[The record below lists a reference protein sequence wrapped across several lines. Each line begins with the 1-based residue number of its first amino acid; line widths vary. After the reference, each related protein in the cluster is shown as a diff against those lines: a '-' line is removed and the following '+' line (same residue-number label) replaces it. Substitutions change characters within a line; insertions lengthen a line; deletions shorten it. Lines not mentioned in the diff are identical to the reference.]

1 MIRQNAEIKQNIDL
15 HRDKISPT
23 KNADTGCQHCQPDD
37 LDHKSNED
45 EYTVS
50 DYKESWKEHWNLLVA
65 LFILIVMLVLK
76 YGFHIVP
83 ANKIDFL
90 IHSIAF
96 LLAGYNVVNL
106 AFRNI
111 KRGNIFNEFVL
122 MSVATL
128 GAFYIGAYSE
138 GVAVMVFYCIGEWFQ
153 DSAVQKAKKN
163 IKALLDIR
171 PDEATVLRN
180 GQQEMMHPSGIN
192 LGETILVR
200 SGEKVALDGELISEN
215 ASFNSAALTGEST
228 PVSKHKKDLIYAGMI
243 NLDRVVEIKVSA
255 SFKDSALSRILEMVQ
270 DASARKSQTQL
281 FISRFAKIYTPIVFF
296 LAIALCLVPYFFVD
310 VYSFDVWFYR
320 SLVFL
325 VISCPCALVISIPLG
340 YFGGIGLASR
350 NGILFK
356 GGNFLDAITKVNTVV
371 MDKTGTLTKGV
382 FKVQDVFSENFSK
395 EELINNTSALEKH
408 STHPVAK
415 AIVDFAGNNNDR
427 FKVEQVEEIAGM
439 GLKGMVDGKELLAGN
454 FKLLEKFKISF
465 PQKLKEEVNTVVV
478 VALNKIY
485 EGYIV
490 IADEIKEDAANA
502 ITELHK
508 MNITTI
514 MLSGDR
520 ESVVHKVAAQLGIKE
535 AYGNLL
541 PEGKLEKVQQ
551 LKKAGKRIA
560 FAGDGVNDAPVIALA
575 DVGIAMGALGSHAAI
590 ETADV
595 VIQNDQPSKIVY
607 AIKIG
612 KITRN
617 IVWQNIMIAMLVK
630 LAVLILG
637 AEGIATLWEAVIAD
651 VGVALLA
658 ILNAVRIQRIR
669 F

>member
-1 MIRQNAEIKQNIDL
+1 
-15 HRDKISPT
+15 
-23 KNADTGCQHCQPDD
+23 ADHETDVHSHHDV
-37 LDHKSNED
+37 LMNRI
-45 EYTVS
+45 
-50 DYKESWKEHWNLLVA
+50 SWKEHWNLLVA

-76 YGFHIVP
+76 HGFGIVP
-83 ANKIDFL
+83 ENKIDFS
-90 IHSIAF
+90 IHAIAF
-96 LLAGYNVVNL
+96 ILAGYNVVRL

-111 KRGNIFNEFVL
+111 KTGNIFNEFVL

-153 DSAVQKAKKN
+153 DSAVQKAKRN

-171 PDEATVLRN
+171 PDEATVVRN
-180 GQQEMMHPSGIN
+180 GRQEMIHPSKIN
-192 LGETILVR
+192 LDETILVR

-215 ASFNSAALTGEST
+215 ASFNTAALTGESN
-228 PVSKHKKDLIYAGMI
+228 PVSKHKADLIYAGMI
-243 NLDRVVEIKVSA
+243 NLDRVAEIKVKA

-296 LAIALCLVPYFFVD
+296 LALALCLVPYFFVD
-310 VYSFDVWFYR
+310 VYNFDEWFYR

-325 VISCPCALVISIPLG
+325 VVSCPCALVISIPLG

-382 FKVQDVFSENFSK
+382 FKVQNVSTETLSK
-395 EELINNTSALEKH
+395 EELIMLTTALEKH

-415 AIVDFAGNNNDR
+415 AIIDFTENKTDSLQV
-427 FKVEQVEEIAGM
+427 KEVEEIAGM
-439 GLKGMVDGKELLAGN
+439 GLKGNVDGKELLAGN
-454 FKLLEKFKISF
+454 LKLLEKFQIPF
-465 PQKLKEEVNTVVV
+465 PQKLKQEIDTIVV
-478 VALNKIY
+478 VAINNIY

-490 IADEIKEDAANA
+490 IADEIKEDAVKA
-502 ITELHK
+502 IHELQR

-520 ESVVHKVAAQLGIKE
+520 ESVAHKVAAQLGIKE
-535 AYGNLL
+535 AYGDLL
-541 PEGKLEKVQQ
+541 PERKLERVQL
-551 LKKAGKRIA
+551 LKNAGKRIA

-575 DVGIAMGALGSHAAI
+575 DVGIAMGALGSHATI

-595 VIQNDQPSKIVY
+595 VIQNDQPLKIVS

-617 IVWQNIMIAMLVK
+617 IVWQNISIAMIVK